1 MSGTV
6 RDHPTSEWGQAAPV
20 NNLHIPSPDALK
32 GIPMDARTDAIVRF
46 QRVIV
51 QEILGE
57 IPERDIALESTDVCD
72 MIWECAG
79 KLASI
84 AFEGPG
90 DNDPD
95 FERMACDSVS
105 LYSLA
110 VSAVRWDICD
120 LSKEDPMYKGQILMR
135 MMSETQRAS
144 YQVRT
149 LSGEFR
155 LTPFRAPEIVNYR
168 KHCHGGRVDFEEWLS
183 ETSDR
188 EWVENLWAIVQH
200 P

>member
-1 MSGTV
+1 MDIETVVCGRALVDGELRYTEVGICDGRIVSVGSMVRGGDRRIELGTSDV
-6 RDHPTSEWGQAAPV
+6 MLPGFIDPHVHLRDPGMTGKEDFGTGTLAAV
-20 NNLHIPSPDALK
+20 AFDAA
-32 GIPMDARTDAIVRF
+32 G
-46 QRVIV
+46 
-51 QEILGE
+51 GE
-57 IPERDIALESTDVCD
+57 ADRDFESMVCD
-72 MIWECAG
+72 AV
-79 KLASI
+79 A
-84 AFEGPG
+84 
-90 DNDPD
+90 
-95 FERMACDSVS
+95 
-105 LYSLA
+105 LYSLS

-120 LSKEDPMYKGQILMR
+120 LARDDPMYKGQILMR